1 MRIASLLAIGVVGSV
16 LLAGCSATASP
27 SPAPTGSLTSA
38 PTPSATPTAV
48 ALHFAMPTECASIL
62 PQSRLDTFASQALVL
77 LGGPGGKFG
86 TKYLSDSTPEESA
99 GGITCIWGDD
109 ATSTSSI
116 TVSVAPLGSNR
127 ASVVADL
134 LNQGLNEGTIGNSNT
149 FFQQG
154 DTSHAPAILNVV
166 HPDSWISI
174 ITTIGGPG
182 QAQTA
187 VTIADEV
194 ASILYVT
201 G

>member
-1 MRIASLLAIGVVGSV
+1 MRIVSLLAIAMVGSA

-27 SPAPTGSLTSA
+27 SRTPTGSVTST

-62 PQSRLDTFASQALVL
+62 PKSRLDTFASQSLVL

-86 TKYLSDSTPEESA
+86 NKYLSDSTPEESA

-109 ATSTSSI
+109 VANTSSI
-116 TVSVAPLGSNR
+116 TISVAPLGSNR

-154 DTSHAPAILNVV
+154 DTSQSPAILNVV
-166 HPDSWISI
+166 HPDSWISV
-174 ITTIGGPG
+174 ITTVGGPD
-182 QAQTA
+182 QAQVA

-194 ASILYVT
+194 ASVLYVA